1 MHDVCMCDA
10 VVCRQLFVMYVRV
23 YVHASIDV
31 TEAKH
36 TYMSLYM
43 AKFAIMIGGAF
54 KFRLCVMTIC

>member
-1 MHDVCMCDA
+1 MHDVRMCDA

-23 YVHASIDV
+23 TPSIDV

-43 AKFAIMIGGAF
+43 AKFAIMIGGAV
-54 KFRLCVMTIC
+54 KFTQTVMTIC